1 MASVLLP
8 TTTWTDGCD
17 DVVADLR
24 PEDELIVVADRSE
37 DPVLDAAPDSARTL
51 VAGDPVG
58 CAGKANALAAGMERA
73 SQDVVVWTDD
83 DVSRDPGWRD
93 RLVENA
99 RESGAATE
107 VPVYVGS
114 GLWSLLEPAMAL
126 FGSLGMASSG
136 KVWGGGVA
144 FDRTEL
150 DEEELLSELRRT
162 VGDDSLLSTYVEDP
176 WVDTDHPR
184 EVRVGGSPSAVYHRM
199 ARFAKATF
207 YFEPVSTTVL
217 LAITTVVAALCLLFP
232 FVGLPAT
239 TGLGVW
245 TYRKLTVSRPSVV
258 LSFPSFVLVP
268 LAIFVGRV
276 APTFEWGGRRY
287 RWSGRFDVT
296 VLSSSE
302 P

>member
-24 PEDELIVVADRSE
+24 PEDELIVVADRSD
-37 DPVLDAAPDSARTL
+37 DPALDGAPESATTL

-58 CAGKANALAAGMERA
+58 CAGKANALAEGMERA
-73 SQDVVVWTDD
+73 SQDVVLWTDD
-83 DVSRDPGWRD
+83 DVARDPGWRD

-114 GLWSLLEPAMAL
+114 GLWSLFEPAMAL

-150 DEEELLSELRRT
+150 DEEELLSELRQT
-162 VGDDSLLSTYVEDP
+162 VGDDSVLSNYVEDP
-176 WVDTDHPR
+176 WVDADHPR

-207 YFEPVSTTVL
+207 YFEPLSTGVL
-217 LAITTVVAALCLLFP
+217 LCVSVVVAALCLLFP

-239 TGLGVW
+239 TGLGLW
-245 TYRKLTVSRPSVV
+245 TYRKLGVSRASVA
-258 LSFPSFVLVP
+258 LSFPSFVVVP
-268 LAIFVGRV
+268 LAIVVGLL
-276 APTFEWGGRRY
+276 APAFEWGGRRY
-287 RWSGRFDVT
+287 RWRGRFEVS
-296 VLSSSE
+296 VLGRS
-302 P
+302 